1 MFSKYLKNKK
11 LVVFGL
17 TIIVLA
23 IIGVVVMSDQYLHK
37 SSNFSPSQ
45 NSDNIVKL
53 SADMLGSG
61 KPQELH
67 IEQSEEEVAFSLYQD
82 DQLVAQRVYDDRTIR
97 AAEDYSLIKFDAN
110 SPTEYLVW
118 KQMAG
123 PHQRELYVLMVY
135 QGNFYTIPS
144 GDFTKKVWYEPFW
157 NNRDDFFIN
166 DLEGDGL
173 LEIFEYT
180 DEYPPDAPRLSN
192 PELEQ
197 ITSDAFAKNNIE
209 GATDS
214 MIEILYRENNGEGR
228 GRKVLWAI
236 HTFEPGDPPLFRKQT
251 GEEFTDQADKLLGA
265 YSMVRDNVS
274 PEQGLQEIISK
285 DRLTQDS
292 IDFNL
297 FVRLFW
303 TSGMPYET
311 PMELD

>member
-1 MFSKYLKNKK
+1 MFSKYLKNIK
-11 LVVFGL
+11 LVVFVL

-37 SSNFSPSQ
+37 SSGSSPSQ

-53 SADMLGSG
+53 SADMLGTG
-61 KPQELH
+61 KPQELR
-67 IEQSEEEVAFSLYQD
+67 IQQGEEGVIFSLYAED
-82 DQLVAQRVYDDRTIR
+82 KLVTQRVYDDGTIR
-97 AAEDYSLIKFDAN
+97 AADDYSLVKFDAS
-110 SPTEYLVW
+110 SPTDYLVW

-123 PHQRELYVLMVY
+123 PHQSELFVLMVI
-135 QGNFYTIPS
+135 QGNFYSIPS

-197 ITSDAFAKNNIE
+197 ITSDAFAKYNIE
-209 GATDS
+209 EATDS
-214 MIEILYRENNGEGR
+214 MIEILNRENNGEGR

-236 HTFEPGDPPLFRKQT
+236 HTFEPGDPPLFRKLI
-251 GEEFTDQADKLLGA
+251 GVEFSDQADRLLGA
-265 YSMVRDNVS
+265 YSMVRNNVS
-274 PEQGLQEIISK
+274 PEQSLQEIISK
-285 DRLTQDS
+285 DQLSQDS

-297 FVRLFW
+297 FVRSFW

-311 PMELD
+311 EMKLK

>member
-1 MFSKYLKNKK
+1 
-11 LVVFGL
+11 
-17 TIIVLA
+17 
-23 IIGVVVMSDQYLHK
+23 MSDQYLHK
-37 SSNFSPSQ
+37 SSGSSPSQ

-53 SADMLGSG
+53 SADMLGTG
-61 KPQELH
+61 KPQELR
-67 IEQSEEEVAFSLYQD
+67 IQQGEEGVIFSLYAED
-82 DQLVAQRVYDDRTIR
+82 KLVTQRVYDDGTIR
-97 AAEDYSLIKFDAN
+97 AADDYSLVKFDAS
-110 SPTEYLVW
+110 SPTDYLVW

-123 PHQRELYVLMVY
+123 PHQSELFVLMVI
-135 QGNFYTIPS
+135 QGNFYSIPS

-197 ITSDAFAKNNIE
+197 ITSDAFAKYNIE
-209 GATDS
+209 EATDS
-214 MIEILYRENNGEGR
+214 MIEILNRENNGEGR

-236 HTFEPGDPPLFRKQT
+236 HTFEPGDPPLFRKLI
-251 GEEFTDQADKLLGA
+251 GVEFSDQADRLLGA
-265 YSMVRDNVS
+265 YSMVRNNVS
-274 PEQGLQEIISK
+274 PEQSLQEIISK
-285 DRLTQDS
+285 DQLSQDS

-297 FVRLFW
+297 FVRSFW

-311 PMELD
+311 EMKLK

>member
-1 MFSKYLKNKK
+1 MFSHSIKNKK
-11 LVVFGL
+11 LVAFVLTVIALAVTGL
-17 TIIVLA
+17 VL
-23 IIGVVVMSDQYLHK
+23 ISDQYFHK
-37 SSNFSPSQ
+37 SPDSSPSQ
-45 NSDNIVKL
+45 EIDAIVKL
-53 SADMLGSG
+53 SADMLGTG
-61 KPQELH
+61 MPQELH
-67 IEQSEEEVAFSLYQD
+67 IQQGEDGVLFSLYAED
-82 DQLVAQRVYDDRTIR
+82 KLVTQRVYDDGTIR
-97 AAEDYSLIKFDAN
+97 AADDYSLVKFDAN
-110 SPTEYLVW
+110 SPTDYLVW
-118 KQMAG
+118 KQIAG
-123 PHQRELYVLMVY
+123 PHQYELYVLMVY
-135 QGNFYTIPS
+135 QDNFFTIPS

-197 ITSDAFAKNNIE
+197 ITSDAFAKYNIE
-209 GATDS
+209 EATDS
-214 MIEILYRENNGEGR
+214 MIEILRRENNGEGR

-236 HTFEPGDPPLFRKQT
+236 HSFEPGDPPLFRKLT
-251 GEEFTDQADKLLGA
+251 GKEFADQADRLLGA

-292 IDFNL
+292 IEFNQ

-303 TSGMPYET
+303 TRGVPYEKS
-311 PMELD
+311 MDLD